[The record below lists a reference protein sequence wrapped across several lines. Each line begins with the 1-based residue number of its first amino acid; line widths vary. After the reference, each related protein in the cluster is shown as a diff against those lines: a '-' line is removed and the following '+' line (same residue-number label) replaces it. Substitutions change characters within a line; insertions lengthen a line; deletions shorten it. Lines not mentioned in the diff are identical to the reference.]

1 VKELVWGFVSQAKE
15 HHPDKA
21 LAHLTTTT
29 ASSISPTTD
38 WVSQHPADGYSGR
51 VWDLA
56 TTSIE
61 DVTAR
66 TSTNIGSDN
75 TTTDSPIIDLVTEQ
89 IEKVKVTLWQ
99 ATNMIDIVRT
109 TASTLAKEQMSGVTD
124 ANGTNS
130 PSTALSASTPISS
143 TRKDYRMFGV
153 QVTVSMEDLHWSYY
167 LLIGFAC
174 LALLVCLAQ
183 GSTCLYISLVGRQ
196 RNQSH
201 LKEVIVCGKSSRKSL
216 ES

>member
-66 TSTNIGSDN
+66 ASTNIGSDN
-75 TTTDSPIIDLVTEQ
+75 TTTDSPIIDLVIEQ
-89 IEKVKVTLWQ
+89 IEKVKV
-99 ATNMIDIVRT
+99 TNMIDIVRT

>member
-1 VKELVWGFVSQAKE
+1 MEPRRLPEHLVKELVWGFVSQAKE

-75 TTTDSPIIDLVTEQ
+75 TTTDSPTIDLVTEQ

-124 ANGTNS
+124 ANETDF

-167 LLIGFAC
+167 LLIGK
-174 LALLVCLAQ
+174 LL
-183 GSTCLYISLVGRQ
+183 T
-196 RNQSH
+196 
-201 LKEVIVCGKSSRKSL
+201 
-216 ES
+216 

>member
-1 VKELVWGFVSQAKE
+1 MVWYGMV
-15 HHPDKA
+15 
-21 LAHLTTTT
+21 
-29 ASSISPTTD
+29 
-38 WVSQHPADGYSGR
+38 WCGR

-56 TTSIE
+56 T
-61 DVTAR
+61 

-75 TTTDSPIIDLVTEQ
+75 TTTDSPTIDLVTEQ

-130 PSTALSASTPISS
+130 PSTALFASTPISS

-196 RNQSH
+196 RNRSH
-201 LKEVIVCGKSSRKSL
+201 LKEVLVCGKSSRTSL

>member
-1 VKELVWGFVSQAKE
+1 MEPRRLPEHLVKELVWGFVSQAKE

-38 WVSQHPADGYSGR
+38 WVSQHPADGHSGR

-61 DVTAR
+61 DVTSR

-75 TTTDSPIIDLVTEQ
+75 TTTDSPAIDLVTEQ

-167 LLIGFAC
+167 LLIGK
-174 LALLVCLAQ
+174 LL
-183 GSTCLYISLVGRQ
+183 T
-196 RNQSH
+196 
-201 LKEVIVCGKSSRKSL
+201 
-216 ES
+216 

>member
-1 VKELVWGFVSQAKE
+1 MEPRRLPEHLVKELVWGFVSQAKE

-167 LLIGFAC
+167 LLIGK
-174 LALLVCLAQ
+174 LL
-183 GSTCLYISLVGRQ
+183 T
-196 RNQSH
+196 
-201 LKEVIVCGKSSRKSL
+201 
-216 ES
+216 